1 MSKRTDELTTSVEA
15 LRAELLELDAV
26 EAPSEE
32 QIARST
38 AALVEFDAA
47 SADLEAS
54 RKHDEKI
61 DLIRAAEANPAQ
73 RENGFGGGV
82 QVMVKKDPF
91 ENVAA
96 LANRYGT
103 DNGDVIARA
112 VTALSEVSSRGT
124 TDAERE
130 NAVRVVETVQ
140 GAAAFAVAHAAPAY
154 RSAFEKWGAAQ
165 GINPIYTPDEI
176 NAIQAAQAV
185 RAAFSLTSNAGGYT
199 LPTLLDPTLIKT
211 GTAVKDNLRSI
222 ARVETITQNVWHGV
236 TVGNVVAYWTAEA
249 ADFTAG
255 NPTFGSPSVT
265 ASKLTAY
272 LPASYEIFEDSALVG
287 QLPALIAEG
296 MAFVEQTAFISGS
309 GSGAPKGIITAISAT
324 AGSTVTATT
333 RGSFTA
339 SSSADVYAVVNAV
352 TPRYEDSTTWV
363 ANKAW
368 FNVVNQM
375 SPSGGGSLYWR
386 NFDQAGAT
394 KPALLGSPTVSAS
407 DMAGSGGWTSG
418 TVIAILGDFSQF
430 LIVDRIGTE
439 VEYVQN
445 VFNGSTSLP
454 TGQRA
459 LVAHKRVG
467 SDVTDVNAFRFLKA

>member
-1 MSKRTDELTTSVEA
+1 MSKRTEELAAKADA

-26 EAPSEE
+26 EAPTAE
-32 QIARST
+32 QVTRST
-38 AALVEFDAA
+38 EALAEFDAVT
-47 SADLEAS
+47 ADLEAS
-54 RKHDEKI
+54 RKQDEKI
-61 DLIRAAEANPAQ
+61 DAIRAAEANPAQ
-73 RENGFGGGV
+73 RENGFGAGV

-91 ENVAA
+91 ENVAQ
-96 LANRYGT
+96 LANRHGV
-103 DNGDVIARA
+103 DNGDVVSRA

-124 TDAERE
+124 SDEDRE
-130 NAVRVVETVQ
+130 NAVRTVETVP
-140 GAAAFAVAHAAPAY
+140 GAAAFAIAHAAPAY

-176 NAIQAAQAV
+176 GAIQAAQAV
-185 RAAFSLTSNAGGYT
+185 RAAFSLTGNAGGYT

-222 ARVETITQNVWHGV
+222 SRVETITQNVWHGV

-265 ASKLTAY
+265 AAKLTAY
-272 LPASYEIFEDSALVG
+272 LPASYEIFEDSTLMG
-287 QLPALIAEG
+287 QLPGLIAEG
-296 MAFVEQTAFISGS
+296 MSFVEQTAFISGS

-339 SSSADVYAVVNAV
+339 SSSVDVYAVVNAV
-352 TPRYEDSTTWV
+352 TPRYEESSTWV
-363 ANKAW
+363 ANKSF
-368 FNVVNQM
+368 FNTVNQM
-375 SPSGGGSLYWR
+375 SPNGGGSLFWR
-386 NFDQAGAT
+386 NFDQAGWA
-394 KPALLGSPTVSAS
+394 KPPLLGSPVLTAS
-407 DMAGSGGWTSG
+407 DMAASGSWSSG
-418 TVIAILGDFSQF
+418 TVVAILGDFSQF
-430 LIVDRIGTE
+430 LIVDRVGTE
-439 VEYVQN
+439 VEFVQT

-454 TGQRA
+454 SGQRA
-459 LVAHKRVG
+459 MVAHKRVG